1 MAAASAGPSSEGADT
16 TIFLRATF
24 LDARSK
30 KSCLCLRVASHS
42 STKAFWDS
50 VVEPALANW
59 GGVSPSTELT
69 LLCRG
74 RRVDISPSVS
84 LADIGVSSLTTL
96 DVMARLPSQGFSRL
110 HQLMEHLLEM
120 LAPVVPPGGT
130 PPAADDTANS
140 SREPIMHAIDAEVK
154 RATAR
159 LTAEQHDQGLGL
171 QCGCLACT
179 QRPNSTLWLCGALLH
194 STDAAVV
201 NLTYRVLSMLLH
213 ARTSCPAPLVYFGE
227 EAGALTLGARSKD
240 FGHVFEQVQEALTPE
255 GVAIGSLLS
264 QRLQYDAKT
273 HPLLWQHPTKKQTL
287 LELAA
292 RSSCP
297 KLLTSLLP
305 SLNLNRLAGSGARSA
320 GMDAHATH
328 AQTRPQFAARTP
340 HFIFICRGGGPPF
353 PHPPFFIL
361 RRPSVPFSHPLPL
374 HPCPQIHS
382 LYGRL

>member
-1 MAAASAGPSSEGADT
+1 M
-16 TIFLRATF
+16 
-24 LDARSK
+24 
-30 KSCLCLRVASHS
+30 
-42 STKAFWDS
+42 
-50 VVEPALANW
+50 
-59 GGVSPSTELT
+59 
-69 LLCRG
+69 
-74 RRVDISPSVS
+74 
-84 LADIGVSSLTTL
+84 
-96 DVMARLPSQGFSRL
+96 
-110 HQLMEHLLEM
+110 
-120 LAPVVPPGGT
+120 
-130 PPAADDTANS
+130 
-140 SREPIMHAIDAEVK
+140 K

-361 RRPSVPFSHPLPL
+361 RRQSVPFSHPLPL